1 MGTVSHSGEKSVFSV
16 EGEFP
21 KRELW
26 AEGLGALDRGNWAGG
41 LTAVFAGGRLHRQA
55 DPTPAL
61 PLRVRAGRCARLPSR
76 SFPAH
81 GHMGAGP
88 LQWGRPSQDIGA
100 ARALPTT
107 HQEQRSTEGTENL
120 GSFMESSFSDPE
132 LSTQSRWSELC
143 SNWAAGLGRLSE
155 VWIRVRSLRFMTC
168 FLFTVLQWPQC
179 TFPGERGVRSN
190 HSSIYPSM
198 RIS

>member
-1 MGTVSHSGEKSVFSV
+1 MQPTGPTRHRRAPSRKQPSAQVSSSSVMGTVSHSGEKSVFSV

-61 PLRVRAGRCARLPSR
+61 PLRVRAGRCAWLPSR

-88 LQWGRPSQDIGA
+88 LQWGPPLTGHRSCPSSAHHTPRAEKHRRDRKPRQFHGELVFRP
-100 ARALPTT
+100 RAL
-107 HQEQRSTEGTENL
+107 H
-120 GSFMESSFSDPE
+120 
-132 LSTQSRWSELC
+132 SEPM
-143 SNWAAGLGRLSE
+143 
-155 VWIRVRSLRFMTC
+155 V
-168 FLFTVLQWPQC
+168 
-179 TFPGERGVRSN
+179 
-190 HSSIYPSM
+190 
-198 RIS
+198 